1 MLTLL
6 KNKGLT
12 KFNIQ
17 QLDRYMQN
25 VGGPQFSYDVFK
37 AAYDSDN
44 KIKGLIKDF
53 DQDSITLKTREL
65 DDIGSTSTAKKD
77 VVGQMAKRATKIGS

>member
-25 VGGPQFSYDVFK
+25 VGGQQFSYDVFK
-37 AAYDSDN
+37 AAYDSDD
-44 KIKGLIKDF
+44 KIRGLIKDF
-53 DQDSITLKTREL
+53 NQDSITLKTREL
-65 DDIGSTSTAKKD
+65 DDVGGGTASKKD